1 MAITIHQQPYEYTAL
16 KQKLIVVATSS
27 NIGQPGFRYVVEIR
41 VNDNPKTTFYVQPN
55 INGALVFD
63 LYPAVYS
70 KMNLGVNT
78 SDAAN
83 SLFGSYSVQS
93 DDIAR
98 NIMTVETKIYEG
110 YEVLGVFTRQAT
122 AYELDGSSLI
132 NAAFQI
138 SDGFA
143 PDPNDYFALSSG
155 TSYIM
160 SDLVRSTY
168 ALDDLLNQYSLGA
181 NTIGIISFQDDYGV
195 LTIPA
200 DDGTMLTDNAIDNVQ
215 VIQFN
220 AAGAPIQTDTLACSI
235 GAGLINHLP
244 LMPANINEAFGLDGD
259 WNHYIINF
267 KKSGGS
273 AAARSIAV
281 FKADKTK
288 YDECRFDKVRLAWT
302 NSRGGWD
309 YFNFTK
315 RSEQSYSVER
325 KRYRKV
331 VGNYGRAENGEPF
344 TFATYDRG
352 LTERN
357 PFVEKMLRIRTDF
370 LTEGQFEYLK
380 NLIYSESVYIIGDD
394 GEATAVV
401 IDNNN
406 YTAIKTRS
414 YAKTDLE
421 LTLKFSNDYTA

>member
-1 MAITIHQQPYEYTAL
+1 MAITIHQQPYVFTAL

-27 NIGQPGFRYVVEIR
+27 NIGQPGFRYVITVS
-41 VNDNPKTTFYVQPN
+41 NGATTNTFYVQPN

-63 LYPAVYS
+63 LNPVVSQA
-70 KMNLGVNT
+70 MDLGVNST
-78 SDAAN
+78 DSVP
-83 SLFGSYSVQS
+83 SLFASTTVQ
-93 DDIAR
+93 DDGTAR
-98 NIMTVETKIYEG
+98 NILGISTIIQEG
-110 YEVLGVFTRQAT
+110 YEVLGLFTVQAT
-122 AYELDGSSLI
+122 EYPLDGSALI

-138 SDGFA
+138 SDGFN
-143 PDPNDYFALSSG
+143 PNPATHFALSSA

-168 ALDDLLNQYSLGA
+168 AMDDVLTQYSLGA
-181 NTIGIISFQDDYGV
+181 NTIGITGFNDDYGV
-195 LTIPA
+195 LTVPA
-200 DDGTMLTDNAIDNVQ
+200 DNGTALTGNAINNVQ
-215 VIQFN
+215 IVQFN
-220 AAGAPIQTDTLACSI
+220 AAGSPVQTDTLSCVIA
-235 GAGLINHLP
+235 AGTINHLP
-244 LMPANINEAFGLDGD
+244 LLPGNIEDIFGLDTT
-259 WNHYIINF
+259 WNHYLINF
-267 KKSGGS
+267 RKSGGT

-281 FKADKTK
+281 FKAD
-288 YDECRFDKVRLAWT
+288 DECRFEKIRLGWT

-315 RSEQSYSVER
+315 RSEDSYSVER

-331 VGNYGRAENGEPF
+331 VGNYGTADETTAFGFN
-344 TFATYDRG
+344 TYDRG
-352 LTERN
+352 MTERS

-380 NLIYSESVYIIGDD
+380 NLIYSESVYIINAD
-394 GEATAVV
+394 GSATPVL

-414 YAKTDLE
+414 YTKTDLE

>member
-1 MAITIHQQPYEYTAL
+1 MAITIHQQPYVFTAL

-27 NIGQPGFRYVVEIR
+27 NIGQPGFRYVIEVS
-41 VNDNPKTTFYVQPN
+41 NGTTTNTFYVQPN

-63 LYPAVYS
+63 LNPVVAQA
-70 KMNLGVNT
+70 MDLGVNST
-78 SDAAN
+78 DSVPSLFASTTVQDAAT
-83 SLFGSYSVQS
+83 S
-93 DDIAR
+93 R
-98 NIMTVETKIYEG
+98 NILGISTIIKEG
-110 YEVLGVFTRQAT
+110 YEVLGVFTVQAT
-122 AYELDGSSLI
+122 SYPLDGSALI

-138 SDGFA
+138 SDGFN
-143 PDPNDYFALSSG
+143 PNPATHFALTSG

-168 ALDDLLNQYSLGA
+168 AMDDLLTKYSLGA
-181 NTIGIISFQDDYGV
+181 NTIGITGFADDYGV

-200 DDGTMLTDNAIDNVQ
+200 DDGSALIGNDIDNVRVQ
-215 VIQFN
+215 QFN
-220 AAGAPIQTDTLACSI
+220 AAGASIQDDTISLTIAE
-235 GAGLINHLP
+235 GYINHVP
-244 LMPANINEAFGLDGD
+244 LMPANINEMFALDAA
-259 WNHYIINF
+259 WNHYLITFRN
-267 KKSGGS
+267 SS
-273 AAARSIAV
+273 NAVRARSIAV
-281 FKADKTK
+281 FKAA
-288 YDECRFDKVRLAWT
+288 DECRFEKIRLGWT

-315 RSEQSYSVER
+315 RSEDSYSVER

-331 VGNYGRAENGEPF
+331 VGNYGTADETTAFGFN
-344 TFATYDRG
+344 TYDRG
-352 LTERN
+352 LTERS

-380 NLIYSESVYIIGDD
+380 NLIYSESVYIINSD
-394 GEATAVV
+394 GSATPVL

-414 YAKTDLE
+414 YTKTDLE